1 VNVDIKAMRHSAAH
15 IMAEA
20 IKELYP
26 NAQFAFGPETE
37 NGFYYDVKIPG
48 VSLTNAD
55 LPKIE
60 KIMKRIV
67 KAKVSFERKEIPREE
82 ALELFKDQEFKV
94 KTLNTMLKD
103 ESTVSIYSQDGFT
116 DLCQGPHVENTRQIG
131 AFAIDRIA
139 GAYWLGDSKNEPLQ
153 RVYGLCFPTKEELKQ
168 YRTMIEEAKKRDHRE
183 LGKKLDLF
191 SFHEEGPGFV
201 FWHPNGLTLFNLLI
215 EFIREVNKKQGGREI
230 RTPEILSVDMWHR
243 SGHYENFKE
252 NMYFTQAE
260 DHPFAVRPMNCPGSI
275 LVYKETLHSFRDLPL
290 RLMEMGH
297 VHRFELSGVL
307 HGLFRARAF
316 TQDDGHIYC
325 TPEQVEQEIANF
337 VDSVFE
343 VYSVFGF
350 DHVDVYVATRPEQ
363 SMGPGEVWEM
373 ATSALK
379 NALDK
384 NSVAYKIKEGE
395 GAFYGPK
402 IEFDVKDCLN
412 RDWQLGT
419 IQVDFS
425 MPERFDLEY
434 VGSDSARHRPV
445 MLHRAILGS
454 LERFLGIYIEQ
465 VAGAFPVWMAPL
477 QAMLIPITEVQ
488 NEYAQTLQKKLSD
501 AGLRV
506 ETDLSNERMNKK
518 IRNAQLMKIPYM
530 IVLGEKEASAG
541 NLSVRL
547 RNGENIN
554 NIAVEK
560 FIETV
565 KTLAEKRAAILWPEE
580 N

>member
-1 VNVDIKAMRHSAAH
+1 MDIKAKRHSAAH

-26 NAQFAFGPETE
+26 NAQFAFGPQTE

-48 VSLTNAD
+48 ESLHNDD

-67 KAKVSFERKEIPREE
+67 KARVPIERKEIAHAK
-82 ALELFKDQEFKV
+82 ALELFKDQEFKI
-94 KTLNTMLKD
+94 KTLTTNLKD
-103 ESTVSIYSQDGFT
+103 EKTVSIYSQDGFT
-116 DLCQGPHVENTRQIG
+116 DLCQGPHVEKTNQIG
-131 AFAIDRIA
+131 AFAVDRIA

-153 RVYGLCFPTKEELKQ
+153 RVYGLCFETKDELKE
-168 YRTMIEEAKKRDHRE
+168 YRTMLEEARKRDHRL

-191 SFHEEGPGFV
+191 SFHDEGPGFV

-215 EFIREVNKKQGGREI
+215 EFIREINKQQGGREI
-230 RTPEILSVDMWHR
+230 RTPEILSVDMWHK

-252 NMYFTQAE
+252 NMYFTQAD

-325 TPEQVEQEIANF
+325 TPDQVEQEISRF
-337 VDSVFE
+337 VDSVFS

-350 DHVDVYVATRPEQ
+350 EQIDVYVATRPEQ
-363 SMGPGEVWEM
+363 SMGPDEVWES
-373 ATSALK
+373 ATAALK
-379 NALDK
+379 AALDK
-384 NSVAYKIKEGE
+384 KSIAYKIKEGE

-402 IEFDVKDCLN
+402 IEFDVKDCLK

-434 VGSDSARHRPV
+434 VGSDSSRHRPV

-465 VAGAFPVWMAPL
+465 VAGAFPVWIAPQ
-477 QAMLIPITEVQ
+477 QAVVIPITEGQ
-488 NEYAQTLQKKLSD
+488 NDYSQVIAEKISA
-501 AGLRV
+501 AGIRV
-506 ETDLSNERMNKK
+506 ETDLSHERMNKK

-530 IVLGEKEASAG
+530 IVIGEKEAAAG
-541 NLSVRL
+541 ELSVRL
-547 RNGENIN
+547 RSGENIN
-554 NIAVEK
+554 NITVEK
-560 FIETV
+560 FVGTV
-565 KTLAEKRAAILWPEE
+565 TRLVTERSTDLWPK
-580 N
+580 

>member
-1 VNVDIKAMRHSAAH
+1 MDIKAKRHSAAH

-37 NGFYYDVKIPG
+37 NGFYYDVKIPDT
-48 VSLTNAD
+48 SLSNED

-67 KAKVSFERKEIPREE
+67 KARVPIERKEISHAE
-82 ALELFKDQEFKV
+82 ALELFKDQEFKI
-94 KTLNTMLKD
+94 KTLKTNLKD
-103 ESTVSIYSQDGFT
+103 EKTVSIYSQNGFT
-116 DLCQGPHVENTRQIG
+116 DLCQGPHVEKTNQIG
-131 AFAIDRIA
+131 AFAVDRIA

-153 RVYGLCFPTKEELKQ
+153 RVYGLCFETKEELKE
-168 YRTMIEEAKKRDHRE
+168 YRTMLEEARKRDHRA

-191 SFHEEGPGFV
+191 SFHDEGPGFV

-215 EFIREVNKKQGGREI
+215 EFIREVNKQQGGREI
-230 RTPEILSVDMWHR
+230 RTPEILSVDMWHK

-252 NMYFTQAE
+252 NMYFTQAD

-275 LVYKETLHSFRDLPL
+275 LVYREKLHSFRDLPL

-325 TPEQVEQEIANF
+325 TPDQVEQEIANF
-337 VDSVFE
+337 VDSVFS

-350 DHVDVYVATRPEQ
+350 EQVDVYVATRPEQ
-363 SMGPGEVWEM
+363 SMGPDEVWES
-373 ATSALK
+373 ATAALK
-379 NALDK
+379 AALDK
-384 NSVAYKIKEGE
+384 KSIAYKIKEGE

-402 IEFDVKDCLN
+402 IEFDVKDCLK

-434 VGSDSARHRPV
+434 VGSDSSRHRPV

-465 VAGAFPVWMAPL
+465 IAGAFPVWIAPQ
-477 QAMLIPITEVQ
+477 QAVVIPITEGQ
-488 NEYAQTLQKKLSD
+488 NDYSQKIALELSA
-501 AGLRV
+501 AGIRV
-506 ETDLSNERMNKK
+506 ETDLSHERMNKK
-518 IRNAQLMKIPYM
+518 IRSAQLMKIPYM
-530 IVLGEKEASAG
+530 IIVGEKEAASQK
-541 NLSVRL
+541 LSVRL
-547 RNGENIN
+547 RSGDTVNDITVGEF
-554 NIAVEK
+554 VG
-560 FIETV
+560 TV
-565 KTLAEKRAAILWPEE
+565 ARLVTERSTDLWPK
-580 N
+580 

>member
-1 VNVDIKAMRHSAAH
+1 MDIKAMRHSAAH
-15 IMAEA
+15 IMAQA

-26 NAQFAFGPETE
+26 NAQFAFGPDTD

-48 VSLTNAD
+48 ESLHNDD

-67 KAKVSFERKEIPREE
+67 KAKALFEHKEISHAD
-82 ALELFKDQEFKV
+82 ALELFKDQEFKI
-94 KTLNTMLKD
+94 KTLTTNLKD
-103 ESTVSIYSQDGFT
+103 EKTVSIYSQDGFT
-116 DLCQGPHVENTRQIG
+116 DLCQGPHVDKTNHIG
-131 AFAIDRIA
+131 VFAVDRIA

-153 RVYGLCFPTKEELKQ
+153 RVYGLSFETKDELKQ

-215 EFIREVNKKQGGREI
+215 EFIREINKQQGGQEI
-230 RTPEILSVDMWHR
+230 RTPEILSVDMWHK

-252 NMYFTQAE
+252 NMYFTQAD

-275 LVYKETLHSFRDLPL
+275 LVYREKLHSFRDLPL

-325 TPEQVEQEIANF
+325 TTEQVEQEISNF
-337 VDSVFE
+337 VDSVFN

-350 DHVDVYVATRPEQ
+350 EQIDVYVATRPEQ
-363 SMGPGEVWEM
+363 SMGADEVWEM
-373 ATSALK
+373 ATDALK
-379 NALDK
+379 AALDK
-384 NSVAYKIKEGE
+384 KSVAYKIKEGE

-402 IEFDVKDCLN
+402 IEFNVKDCLN
-412 RDWQLGT
+412 RHWQLGT

-445 MLHRAILGS
+445 LLHRAILGS

-465 VAGAFPVWMAPL
+465 IAGAFPVWMAPV
-477 QAMLIPITEVQ
+477 QAMLIPITEAQ
-488 NEYAQTLQKKLSD
+488 NEYVQKLAKELSQT
-501 AGLRV
+501 GLRV
-506 ETDLSNERMNKK
+506 ETDLASERMNKK

-530 IVLGEKEASAG
+530 IVIGEKEAAAG
-541 NLSVRL
+541 EISVRL
-547 RNGENIN
+547 RSGENIN
-554 NIAVEK
+554 NISVEK
-560 FIETV
+560 FVDTV
-565 KTLAEKRAAILWPEE
+565 KNLVEKRTAILWPEE
-580 N
+580 K